1 MPKFSGFL
9 TKKNCCANITSLQK
23 KTIRNSCNPK
33 ELPIYFS
40 MIKKMPLN
48 ILQQKLQIYTQTGSS
63 RGQWSHWFV
72 CFSVHPPPFKNCI
85 LTIDSKQIILPSC
98 WFFTILLWFD
108 VFESCQLTATWPR
121 TSTQNYERKEKNE
134 YKHDILYAGRFSGV
148 E

>member
-1 MPKFSGFL
+1 MQQVRRALKHAKVFWFSY
-9 TKKNCCANITSLQK
+9 KKNCCANITSLQK

-72 CFSVHPPPFKNCI
+72 CFSVHPVHPPPPIQKLHPNYRFKTNYSTKLLIFHNLALVWRLRKLPVNCN
-85 LTIDSKQIILPSC
+85 LT
-98 WFFTILLWFD
+98 
-108 VFESCQLTATWPR
+108 R
-121 TSTQNYERKEKNE
+121 TSTQNHEKLKRKEW
-134 YKHDILYAGRFSGV
+134 I
-148 E
+148 